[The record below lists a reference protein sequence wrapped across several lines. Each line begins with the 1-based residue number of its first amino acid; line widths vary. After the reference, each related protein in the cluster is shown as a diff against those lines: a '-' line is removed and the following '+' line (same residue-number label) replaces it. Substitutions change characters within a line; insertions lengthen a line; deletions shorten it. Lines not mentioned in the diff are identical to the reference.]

1 MSTRGAMQNMGRRV
15 LTNVI
20 AAWVQF
26 VLCATIIGIAGPA
39 LCRSGDVIGEK
50 LGLPGSWVGLV
61 LLASVTSLPE
71 LVIGV
76 SAVTAANMP
85 DIAVGDALGSCVF
98 NLAIL
103 VVLDF
108 LQRGESVYRRARV
121 GHVLSAGFGVVLIG
135 VVGLNVLLGNSG
147 VSFRIGHVGGYTVVI
162 FILYA
167 LAMRTVFS
175 YEKEHRAEFVEE
187 VVERYPQLTL
197 RRALL
202 RYAVSA
208 FFIIAA
214 GAWLPFVAG
223 TLADIMAWRTTF
235 IGTLLVAAVTSLPE
249 LAVSVSAFRLGAL
262 DMAIANLLG
271 SNLFDVAVVAVD
283 DVLYSH
289 GPILSHVSPIHAVSA
304 LSALIMTGIAIV
316 GLLYRPR
323 KRIFGAVGWIS
334 LGLFVMY
341 LINSYVLY
349 VHYE

>member
-1 MSTRGAMQNMGRRV
+1 MQFAICV
-15 LTNVI
+15 LT
-20 AAWVQF
+20 
-26 VLCATIIGIAGPA
+26 IGIAGPA
-39 LCRSGDVIGEK
+39 LCRSGDVIAEK
-50 LGLPGSWVGLV
+50 CGMSGSWVGLI

-71 LVIGV
+71 LVIGA
-76 SAVTAANMP
+76 SAVTIANMP

-135 VVGLNVLLGNSG
+135 VVGLNVLLDRSG
-147 VSFRIGHVGGYTVVI
+147 IGISVGHVGSYTFVI
-162 FILYA
+162 VILYA

-175 YEKEHRAEFVEE
+175 YEKEHRADYVEE
-187 VVERYPQLTL
+187 IAERYPQLTL
-197 RRALL
+197 KRALL
-202 RYAVSA
+202 HYAIGAA
-208 FFIIAA
+208 FIVAA
-214 GAWLPFVAG
+214 GVWLPFVAG
-223 TLADIMAWRTTF
+223 TLADTMGWRTTF
-235 IGTLLVAAVTSLPE
+235 VGTLLVAAVTSLPE
-249 LAVSVSAFRLGAL
+249 LAVTVSAFRLGAL

-271 SNLFDVAVVAVD
+271 SNLFDMAIVAVD
-283 DVLYSH
+283 DILYTK

-304 LSALIMTGIAIV
+304 LSAMIMTGIAIV

-323 KRIFGAVGWIS
+323 KRLFGAIGWIS
-334 LGLFVMY
+334 FGLFVMY

>member
-1 MSTRGAMQNMGRRV
+1 MQFAICV
-15 LTNVI
+15 LT
-20 AAWVQF
+20 
-26 VLCATIIGIAGPA
+26 IGIAGPA
-39 LCRSGDVIGEK
+39 LCRSGDVIAEK
-50 LGLPGSWVGLV
+50 CGMSGSWVGLI

-71 LVIGV
+71 LVIGA
-76 SAVTAANMP
+76 SAVTIANMP

-135 VVGLNVLLGNSG
+135 VVGLNVLLDRSG
-147 VSFRIGHVGGYTVVI
+147 IGLSVGHVGSYTFVI
-162 FILYA
+162 VILYA

-175 YEKEHRAEFVEE
+175 YEKEHRADYVEE
-187 VVERYPQLTL
+187 IAERYPQLTL
-197 RRALL
+197 KRALL
-202 RYAVSA
+202 HYAIGAA
-208 FFIIAA
+208 FIVAA
-214 GAWLPFVAG
+214 GVWLPFVAG
-223 TLADIMAWRTTF
+223 TLADTMGWRTTF
-235 IGTLLVAAVTSLPE
+235 VGTLLVAAVTSLPE
-249 LAVSVSAFRLGAL
+249 LAVTVSAFRLGAL

-271 SNLFDVAVVAVD
+271 SNLFDMAIVAVD
-283 DVLYSH
+283 DILYTK

-304 LSALIMTGIAIV
+304 LSAMIMTGIAIV

-323 KRIFGAVGWIS
+323 KRLFGAIGWIS
-334 LGLFVMY
+334 FGLFVMY

>member
-1 MSTRGAMQNMGRRV
+1 MTTAITIWMQFAICV
-15 LTNVI
+15 LT
-20 AAWVQF
+20 
-26 VLCATIIGIAGPA
+26 IGIAGPA
-39 LCRSGDVIGEK
+39 LCRSGDVIAEK
-50 LGLPGSWVGLV
+50 CGMSGSWVGLI

-71 LVIGV
+71 LVIGA
-76 SAVTAANMP
+76 SAVTIANMP

-135 VVGLNVLLGNSG
+135 VVGLNVLLDRSG
-147 VSFRIGHVGGYTVVI
+147 IGLSVGHVGSYTFVI
-162 FILYA
+162 VILYA

-175 YEKEHRAEFVEE
+175 YEKEHRADYVEE
-187 VVERYPQLTL
+187 IAERYPQLTL
-197 RRALL
+197 KRALL
-202 RYAVSA
+202 HYAIGAA
-208 FFIIAA
+208 FIVAA
-214 GAWLPFVAG
+214 GVWLPFVAG
-223 TLADIMAWRTTF
+223 TLADTMGWRTTF
-235 IGTLLVAAVTSLPE
+235 VGTLLVAAVTSLPE
-249 LAVSVSAFRLGAL
+249 LAVTVSAFRLGAL

-271 SNLFDVAVVAVD
+271 SNLFDMAIVAVD
-283 DVLYSH
+283 DILYTK

-304 LSALIMTGIAIV
+304 LSAMIMTGIAIV

-323 KRIFGAVGWIS
+323 KRLFGAIGWIS
-334 LGLFVMY
+334 FGLFVMY